1 MSNQV
6 QEQPSEQSRAEKEAR
21 AERENHATRSLIDD
35 VARILIDAE
44 AIQERVKE
52 LGRYIDEQYA
62 GKDLLLISVLKGSVI
77 FMADLL
83 RAISIPHEIDF
94 MATSSYGA
102 STESSGVVRIIKDLN
117 QPIEGRHVLIVED
130 IIDSGHTLSY
140 LTRILEARNP
150 ASLRIVTLL
159 DKPERRE
166 VELDV
171 DWVGFS
177 IPNEF
182 VIGYGLDYNE
192 LYRNLPFIGVLKPEV
207 YTETQEESCHQ
218 PKEKPSPE
226 QPSPESSEP
235 ASE

>member
-6 QEQPSEQSRAEKEAR
+6 QEQSSEQSRAEKEAR

-52 LGRYIDEQYA
+52 LGRYIDEMYA

>member
-52 LGRYIDEQYA
+52 LGRYIDEMYA

-226 QPSPESSEP
+226 QPSAESSEP